1 MSELASPEQLR
12 ASLLRWWLFLG
23 PLVLLL
29 GFVSGAVSG
38 SGAGNPWFMGL
49 TKPSL
54 YPPPATFGIVWSL
67 LYLVMGLAL
76 AMVVTARGA
85 SGRALAVGLFVL
97 QLLLNLAWSPLFF
110 AMHQI
115 SFALYLLVA
124 LDLAVVLCLAAFW
137 KVRPLAALLLVP
149 YLAWCLFATA
159 LNWQFLAAN
168 PDADG
173 AEVSGAAATVDF
185 N

>member
-1 MSELASPEQLR
+1 MR
-12 ASLLRWWLFLG
+12 G
-23 PLVLLL
+23 LL
-29 GFVSGAVSG
+29 GV
-38 SGAGNPWFMGL
+38 
-49 TKPSL
+49 
-54 YPPPATFGIVWSL
+54 
-67 LYLVMGLAL
+67 
-76 AMVVTARGA
+76 
-85 SGRALAVGLFVL
+85 
-97 QLLLNLAWSPLFF
+97 
-110 AMHQI
+110 
-115 SFALYLLVA
+115 
-124 LDLAVVLCLAAFW
+124 VVLCLAAFW